1 MYRYMLLLECIFVGA
16 FSVAIYLPLSYLL
29 RVPVPE
35 HVVLFILGVLKHA
48 LGYFLGLQKYY
59 CKCSQKRN
67 VKSPTP
73 LELVGEGA
81 LYVAMGGVF
90 GFIRPLYA
98 RVFVIG
104 TLLHLIFD
112 VLGLHKWFCRT
123 HCIK

>member
-1 MYRYMLLLECIFVGA
+1 
-16 FSVAIYLPLSYLL
+16 
-29 RVPVPE
+29 
-35 HVVLFILGVLKHA
+35 LGVVKHV

-104 TLLHLIFD
+104 SLLHLIFD

>member
-1 MYRYMLLLECIFVGA
+1 MYRYMLVFESIFVGV

-29 RVPVPE
+29 RAPE

-48 LGYFLGLQKYY
+48 LGYFLGLQKSY

-67 VKSPTP
+67 VNMPTA
-73 LELVGEGA
+73 LELAGEGA
-81 LYVAMGGVF
+81 FFVVMGGVF
-90 GFIRPLYA
+90 RFIRPLYA

-104 TLLHLIFD
+104 GVLHFIFD

-123 HCIK
+123 HCMK